1 MNKQTDEFLRD
12 MLMFLPETTNDFL
25 KSIDEHGEI
34 LVTVI
39 IEGIFMPEIILLL
52 KENKNT
58 QLIESI
64 FDYFEEISNCNDG
77 YFINSIFS
85 VTVLEILGNDK
96 NILRTAKEYM
106 GPTTTQLQIE
116 ADRGLGRS

>member
-1 MNKQTDEFLRD
+1 
-12 MLMFLPETTNDFL
+12 MFLPETTNDFL
-25 KSIDEHGEI
+25 KSIDRHGEI

-39 IEGIFMPEIILLL
+39 IEDVFMPEIIMLL

-64 FDYFEEISNCNDG
+64 FDCFEEVSNCNDS
-77 YFINSIFS
+77 YLKYSIFS

-96 NILRTAKEYM
+96 DILRTAKVYM
-106 GPTTTQLQIE
+106 GPKTVELQLE
-116 ADRGLGRS
+116 ADRGLGRN